1 MESLGI
7 AFTSSSDSCRSY
19 CLGTT
24 IFFAKPENVSLFANT
39 KLKIIG
45 SDKKAKLQDQPL
57 EWHLHQVGD
66 RASRIAVQMMTD
78 LSLSGLSEQTVE
90 YICQPTTHP
99 RFQWQNIAANALQK
113 YTEAS

>member
-1 MESLGI
+1 MQNRKYRYLQIQSLNY
-7 AFTSSSDSCRSY
+7 R
-19 CLGTT
+19 
-24 IFFAKPENVSLFANT
+24 PRQ
-39 KLKIIG
+39 
-45 SDKKAKLQDQPL
+45 KAKLQDQPL

-90 YICQPTTHP
+90 YICQPTTYP
-99 RFQWQNIAANALQK
+99 PTFPMAKYCSKCILQK

>member
-1 MESLGI
+1 
-7 AFTSSSDSCRSY
+7 
-19 CLGTT
+19 
-24 IFFAKPENVSLFANT
+24 
-39 KLKIIG
+39 
-45 SDKKAKLQDQPL
+45 L

-90 YICQPTTHP
+90 YICQPTTYP

-113 YTEAS
+113 NIQKHPETPALVFNIAGTGSGKTRMNLRAACTLR

>member
-1 MESLGI
+1 
-7 AFTSSSDSCRSY
+7 
-19 CLGTT
+19 
-24 IFFAKPENVSLFANT
+24 
-39 KLKIIG
+39 
-45 SDKKAKLQDQPL
+45 
-57 EWHLHQVGD
+57 
-66 RASRIAVQMMTD
+66 MMTD